1 LSPFGRFRDT
11 LSHAWNAFTNLE
23 NRYIPANL
31 GASYSHRPDRTRLR
45 LSNERSII
53 SAIYTRISI
62 DVASIDMRHVR
73 VDDEH
78 QYLEEIKSGLNECLT
93 LEANLDQ
100 EARDF
105 RQDIVL
111 SLFDEGDIAI
121 VPVDTTINPA
131 LSGSFDIKTLRIGR
145 IVQWYP
151 KHVRVELYNDD
162 IGRREEVTLEK
173 SYVGIVHNPLYTMM
187 NEQNSTLQ
195 RLIRKLNLLDAVDE
209 AASSGKLDLIIQLPY
224 TIRSEARRQQ
234 AEQRR
239 KDIEFQLTNGKYGIA
254 YADGTEKVIQLNRP
268 AENQLL
274 AEVEYLT
281 KMLYGQL
288 GITEEVM
295 NGTADE
301 KTMLN
306 YINRTVEPILGAIT
320 GAMKRSFLTK
330 TGRSQ
335 GQSIMYFRDPFK
347 LVPLEQIAEIADK
360 FARNE
365 ITSAN
370 DIRPALGLKPSKDPK
385 ANELRNSNM
394 PQPEVVAEDPNAG
407 MGLNDDQSAKA
418 FGDLEAQLDSM
429 MAEFG
434 VTADV
439 GS

>member
-1 LSPFGRFRDT
+1 MKPFARVGAR
-11 LSHAWNAFTNLE
+11 LKHAWNAFTNLE
-23 NRYIPANL
+23 NRNPPPSL
-31 GASYSHRPDRTRLR
+31 GASYANRPDRTRLR

-53 SAIYTRISI
+53 SAIYNRISM
-62 DVASIDMRHVR
+62 DVASIDIRHVR
-73 VDDEH
+73 VDDEM
-78 QYLEEIKSGLNECLT
+78 QYVEDIKSGLNECLKV
-93 LEANLDQ
+93 EANIDQ
-100 EARDF
+100 AARDF

-121 VPVDTTINPA
+121 VPVDTSINPA
-131 LSGSFDIKTLRIGR
+131 VSGSFDIQTLRIGR
-145 IVQWYP
+145 IRQWWP
-151 KHVRVELYNDD
+151 KHVRVEVYNDD
-162 IGRREEVTLEK
+162 IGRYEEVVLEK
-173 SYVGIVHNPLYTMM
+173 SFVAIVHNPLFTMM
-187 NEQNSTLQ
+187 NEPNSTLQ

-224 TIRSEARRQQ
+224 TIRSDARRQQ

-254 YADGTEKVIQLNRP
+254 YADGTEKIIQLNRP

-281 KMLYGQL
+281 KMLYGQM

-306 YINRTVEPILGAIT
+306 YINRTVEPILASIAE
-320 GAMKRSFLTK
+320 AMRRSFLTK

-335 GQSIMYFRDPFK
+335 GQWIMYFRDPFK

-365 ITSAN
+365 ITTAN

-394 PQPEVVAEDPNAG
+394 PQPDVVQPEAG
-407 MGLNDDQSAKA
+407 MGGELNDDATAQGFAE
-418 FGDLEAQLDSM
+418 LEAMLDSILVS
-429 MAEFG
+429 AG
-434 VTADV
+434 
-439 GS
+439 

>member
-1 LSPFGRFRDT
+1 MSALGRVGSYFK
-11 LSHAWNAFTNLE
+11 HAWNAFTNYE
-23 NRYIPANL
+23 NRVPAANL
-31 GASYSHRPDRTRLR
+31 GASYSNRPDRTRFR
-45 LSNERSII
+45 VSNERSII
-53 SAIYTRISI
+53 AAIYTRISM
-62 DVASIDMRHVR
+62 DVASIDIRHVR
-73 VDDEH
+73 VDDEM
-78 QYLEEIKSGLNECLT
+78 QYQEEINSGLNECLKV
-93 LEANLDQ
+93 EANIDQ
-100 EARDF
+100 GARDF

-131 LSGSFDIKTLRIGR
+131 ISGSYDIKTLRVGK

-151 KHVRVELYNDD
+151 KHVRVEVYNDD
-162 IGRREEVTLEK
+162 IGRREEVVLEK
-173 SYVGIVHNPLYTMM
+173 SFVAIVHNPLYTMM
-187 NEQNSTLQ
+187 NEPNSTLQ

-224 TIRSEARRQQ
+224 TIRSDARRQQ

-239 KDIEFQLTNGKYGIA
+239 KDIEYQLTNGKYGIA
-254 YADGTEKVIQLNRP
+254 YADGTEKIIQLNRP

-281 KMLYGQL
+281 KMLYGQM

-306 YINRTVEPILGAIT
+306 YVNRTIEPILGAIAE
-320 GAMKRSFLTK
+320 AMRRTFLTK

-335 GQSIMYFRDPFK
+335 GQWIMYFRDPFK

-360 FARNE
+360 FSRNE
-365 ITSAN
+365 ITTAN
-370 DIRPALGLKPSKDPK
+370 DIRPVLGLKPSKDPK

-394 PQPEVVAEDPNAG
+394 PQPEPVVEAQPGSE
-407 MGLNDDQSAKA
+407 LNDDELAQSFA
-418 FGDLEAQLDSM
+418 EMNRQLDEM
-429 MAEFG
+429 LAG
-434 VTADV
+434 V
-439 GS
+439 G